1 MQQMLLDTFFPL
13 RDAQQHYYLGMEC
26 IQNATFYADEE
37 RVFSKEKKL
46 RGCSFLMEQVVV
58 PIDKVG
64 AMDKDARF
72 TVVGMVER
80 SSARPVELVSS
91 SLFCWWA
98 TLSDG
103 NKNRVTLFISL
114 WHWDSHPKCVRRGDI
129 LVCRNCRNDKEKG
142 ISLKMPAGCWI
153 LVSGDNKDAM
163 PPRSFLTEAE
173 TKAVQV
179 LRRANFDVRFD
190 CKFIPQA
197 HVHYRRSPSSSILLL
212 ASKPPLYR
220 HLEEE
225 DLASSGNEISL
236 DAVQVVILWP
246 FHDSYWGAVLWDGYG
261 FGSWASCLS
270 SDMVAILQDAVT
282 FCDGWIRVVEAR
294 LQVPEFTDRPELLL
308 CSVWAILPKN
318 EDVLY
323 RIEHLG
329 AFGPFDISAPRKPVI
344 LRDWHN
350 YVWLCSSCSSSSYW
364 PKTFCFCCGKRF
376 DVMRDAVIEK

>member
-1 MQQMLLDTFFPL
+1 MFSVLDESGSSSALEAVCIFETTITVFFFFL
-13 RDAQQHYYLGMEC
+13 
-26 IQNATFYADEE
+26 
-37 RVFSKEKKL
+37 EKKE
-46 RGCSFLMEQVVV
+46 GCSMEREVV
-58 PIDKVG
+58 PIGKVG
-64 AMDKDARF
+64 AMDGDARF

-80 SSARPVELVSS
+80 SSGRPVELVSS
-91 SLFCWWA
+91 ALFCSWA

-103 NKNRVTLFISL
+103 NSKNRVSLFISL

-153 LVSGDNKDAM
+153 LVSGDGKDPM
-163 PPRSFLTEAE
+163 PPPSFLTAAE
-173 TKAVQV
+173 TRAVLGMRQMICI
-179 LRRANFDVRFD
+179 RFE

-197 HVHYRRSPSSSILLL
+197 YVPTSHRPSLL

-225 DLASSGNEISL
+225 DLGKGSL

-261 FGSWASCLS
+261 FGSWASCLDS
-270 SDMVAILQDAVT
+270 FVVAILQDAVT
-282 FCDGWIRVVEAR
+282 FCDGWIRIVEAR
-294 LQVPEFTDRPELLL
+294 LQVPDFTDRPELLL
-308 CSVWAILPKN
+308 CSVRAISPKN

-323 RIEHLG
+323 RLEHLG
-329 AFGPFDISAPRKPVI
+329 AFGPFDIAAPRKPVV
-344 LRDWHN
+344 LSDWHN
-350 YVWLCSSCSSSSYW
+350 YVWLCSACSSSSFW
-364 PKTFCFCCGKRF
+364 PKSFCFCCGKRF